1 MYICNVDIQTFF
13 IRYDSVFEF
22 ESDKKCE
29 NTYVSNPFSH
39 LDSWYTSCS
48 SVFRWKR
55 TSCRGFHA
63 GQTTLGSFVTGRTA
77 SIPCLPCSCGG
88 VVGACRAR
96 WTEYVPTWLHP
107 RVCVCVVV
115 VRGARGVHV
124 QRRTPPPRRVLKIFE
139 FRYCSTFRLFVLN
152 IIQS

>member
-1 MYICNVDIQTFF
+1 MRN
-13 IRYDSVFEF
+13 RYDSVFEF

-107 RVCVCVVV
+107 RVCRRRPWSTRSPCPAAHTTATTSAKKFLNFVTVAIFVC
-115 VRGARGVHV
+115 
-124 QRRTPPPRRVLKIFE
+124 L
-139 FRYCSTFRLFVLN
+139 C
-152 IIQS
+152 